1 MPRQEGRDMTANW
14 IATWTLIAIV
24 LWLLS
29 LGLRKA
35 ERAFEFPFLAGVM
48 TFSFILLQ
56 LPALAN
62 DPFLPEGAYVRT
74 IVMTIFCL
82 LMLRLGWALP
92 ARPLKM
98 LRWTFDERKLLILAG
113 VFSVAGSYFYFMLSN
128 LPGDQIIG
136 VQMSGLPVV
145 YLFFARL
152 LTYGMAIA
160 VLCFARR
167 PSLAAALII
176 GFDLLFYLDRIVIT
190 GKRAEAIELFMIFFL
205 AFWFQRGWAVPRVV
219 TVAAIV
225 LGTFAMISMSD
236 YRQITRANSGPV
248 WKQIADIDL
257 VANFNALIENGGPEM
272 RNAVLRMEATEDT
285 KDFDFGKFHWNRLVF
300 EFFPSQI
307 FGAEAKQAL
316 MLPMPLAPRDYD
328 PDTGTTETGMSD
340 AFQSFW
346 YFGAMK
352 FLLLSYVML
361 RIWRTAMAGEAF
373 AQIVY
378 TLSIVPAMHA
388 ISHQSDWVVPVWVHM
403 TLFLVPA
410 LAFTVV
416 RKKRAGPR
424 SRVGTFVTS

>member
-1 MPRQEGRDMTANW
+1 MNANW
-14 IATWTLIAIV
+14 AATWALIAIV

-35 ERAFEFPFLAGVM
+35 ERAYEFPFLAGVM

-62 DPFLPEGAYVRT
+62 DPFLPEGAYVK
-74 IVMTIFCL
+74 TIFLTICCL

-92 ARPLKM
+92 ARPLRM
-98 LRWTFDERKLLILAG
+98 LHWTFDERKLLILASL
-113 VFSVAGSYFYFMLSN
+113 FSVAGSYFYFKLSN
-128 LPGDQIIG
+128 LPGELVVG

-152 LTYGMAIA
+152 LTYGLA
-160 VLCFARR
+160 VAVPCFARR
-167 PSLAAALII
+167 PSFAAALII

-190 GKRAEAIELFMIFFL
+190 GKRAEAIELFMIFLL
-205 AFWFQRGWAVPRVV
+205 AFWFQRRWAVPRLV

-225 LGTFAMISMSD
+225 IGTFAMISMSD

-248 WKQIADIDL
+248 WEQIASIDL
-257 VANFNALIENGGPEM
+257 VANFNALIEGGGPEM
-272 RNAVLRMEATEDT
+272 RNAVLRIDAIDRT

-300 EFFPSQI
+300 EFFPSQV
-307 FGAEAKQAL
+307 FGTEAKQAL
-316 MLPMPLAPRDYD
+316 MLPMPQSPRDYD

-346 YFGAMK
+346 YFGALK
-352 FLLLSYVML
+352 FLLLSNLML
-361 RIWRTAMAGEAF
+361 RIWRTAVAGEAF

-378 TLSIVPAMHA
+378 TLSIVPAMHS
-388 ISHQSDWVVPVWVHM
+388 ISHETDWVVPVWVHM

-410 LAFTVV
+410 LALTVV
-416 RKKRAGPR
+416 RQRSATPR
-424 SRVGTFVTS
+424 LNVGTFVTG